1 MKTIVTIAFLCICH
15 FALSQSTSGTLTV
28 VVHDVKV
35 AKGKVAIALYNDARV
50 FLKAKLKLD
59 SRWVAAHPGEVT
71 VQFEN
76 LPAGNYAV
84 SVMHDENENGE
95 LDSNFVGIPT
105 EGFGFSNDA
114 KAMFGPPSYDKC
126 VFHHQAAERINIHL
140 KYL

>member
-1 MKTIVTIAFLCICH
+1 MKTVITT
-15 FALSQSTSGTLTV
+15 ALLMISHLAMSQSGTLTV
-28 VVHDVKV
+28 VIQDVKGT
-35 AKGKVAIALYNDARV
+35 KGKVAIALYNDAKV
-50 FLKAKLKLD
+50 FLKAKFKLD
-59 SRWVAAHPGEVT
+59 SRSVVAQNGEVT
-71 VQFEN
+71 LQFEN
-76 LPAGNYAV
+76 LPAGDYAV

-126 VFHHQAAERINIHL
+126 VFQHAAAQRISIHM

>member
-1 MKTIVTIAFLCICH
+1 M
-15 FALSQSTSGTLTV
+15 
-28 VVHDVKV
+28 VHDVKG
-35 AKGKVAIALYNDARV
+35 AKGKVAIALYNDAKV

-71 VQFEN
+71 VHFEN

-126 VFHHQAAERINIHL
+126 VFHHETAERINIHL